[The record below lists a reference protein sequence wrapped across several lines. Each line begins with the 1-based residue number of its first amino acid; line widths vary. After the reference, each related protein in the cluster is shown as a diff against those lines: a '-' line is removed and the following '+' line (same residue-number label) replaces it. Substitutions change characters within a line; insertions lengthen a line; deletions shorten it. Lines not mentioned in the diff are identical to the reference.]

1 MPCMALVTMSRSLP
15 LVRSVSGLPGGPQWL
30 ARLPALIE
38 EVRERWALR
47 LGRPFGGGSCS
58 WAAEAWLPD
67 GEPAVLKVGW
77 PHPEAEGEA
86 AALRLWDGRGAVR
99 VIRHDARRHALLLE
113 RCAPGGGLGA
123 AAGLTP
129 EERLLT
135 GAGVLAEL
143 WRAGAAV
150 DDGFDRLADV
160 TAGWAGLVEE
170 RMVRHR
176 PPFDPGLVALG
187 VRLLRELPGSAPR
200 EVVVHGDFNPGN
212 VLAATRRPWLAI
224 DPKPMTGDPAY
235 DPWPLLEQIDD
246 PFAHPAPGRVLARRF
261 ALVADAL
268 GEDAHRLEA
277 WAVARR
283 VETALWL
290 TEHGHAGDAAG
301 VMREVRTVAD
311 LAGL

>member
-1 MPCMALVTMSRSLP
+1 MAPVTISASLP
-15 LVRSVSGLPGGPQWL
+15 FVRSVNGLPGGAQWL

-38 EVRERWALR
+38 AVRERWELR

-67 GEPAVLKVGW
+67 GEPTVLKVGW

-99 VIRHDARRHALLLE
+99 VHRHDAGRHALLLE
-113 RCAPGGGLGA
+113 RCAPGGGLGEA
-123 AAGLTP
+123 DALTA

-143 WRAGAAV
+143 WQARASV
-150 DDGFDRLADV
+150 DGGFDRLADV
-160 TAGWAGLVEE
+160 TAGWAVLVEE
-170 RMVRHR
+170 RMARHR

-187 VRLLRELPGSAPR
+187 VRLLRELPGSAAR

-246 PFAHPAPGRVLARRF
+246 PFALPAPGRVLAERF
-261 ALVADAL
+261 ALVGDTL
-268 GEDAHRLEA
+268 GEDASRLAA

-290 TEHGHAGDAAG
+290 TEHGHLGDG
-301 VMREVRTVAD
+301 VGAMREART
-311 LAGL
+311 LAELARL

>member
-1 MPCMALVTMSRSLP
+1 MPPVTMSASLP
-15 LVRSVSGLPGGPQWL
+15 LVRNVSGLPGGQRWL
-30 ARLPALIE
+30 ARLPDLVGE
-38 EVRERWALR
+38 MCERWALR
-47 LGRPFGGGSCS
+47 LGRSYDGGSCS

-67 GEPAVLKVGW
+67 GTPAVLKVGW
-77 PHPEAEGEA
+77 PHPEAEGDA

-99 VIRHDARRHALLLE
+99 VHRHDARRHALLLE
-113 RCAPGGGLGA
+113 RCTPGAGLGA
-123 AAGLTP
+123 ADGLTA

-143 WRAGAAV
+143 WGAATAV
-150 DDGFDRLADV
+150 DGGFDRLADV

-170 RMVRHR
+170 RMERHR

-187 VRLLRELPGSAPR
+187 VRLLRELPGSASR

-224 DPKPMTGDPAY
+224 DPKPMAGDPAY

-246 PFAHPAPGRVLARRF
+246 PFAHPAPGRVLAGRF

-268 GEDAHRLEA
+268 GEDVARLEA

-290 TEHGHAGDAAG
+290 TEHGQVGDAAG
-301 VMREVRTVAD
+301 VLREARTVAD